1 MNNNINF
8 GYNAEVND
16 NINSMLEKAKKRKH
30 IANTYLQLNQWC
42 MKTEDIVRDC
52 ETRGDSRTGEKL
64 KDVLVP
70 IKTALTDAID
80 KQFPNMNYKLKE
92 YTTYKLEADTYEKEC
107 PEDSDNWLIWMRDS
121 LEPES
126 PDEADDISKS
136 TGFQINTTF
145 DDKSKVKQSKLLE
158 LYSPNRWSPL
168 GLDSLGGM
176 DELKAEIK
184 DKLIFPI
191 KNPEIARIDE
201 IEYGKRYPRGILLYG
216 PPGCG
221 KTFTVEALA
230 QELQLPLYKL
240 KVGKAGS
247 CYINQTSNNY
257 EEAFDFAANMAKE
270 KGSPV
275 LLFIDE
281 MDGLTGSRDKDSST
295 EDLKQV
301 GTLLNLIETARD
313 RNIVVIGATNK
324 YDIVDDAIKA
334 RFDSQIYVGLP
345 DEKTRA
351 EVLRVS
357 LSSRTKGH
365 KLANSHRELE
375 KVASITKDFPNRAL
389 CILTDKAALVAR
401 ADGRR
406 DIKAEDYINVVADNQ
421 NLKIKETK
429 YQAKDQR
436 KPIGFSRTV

>member
-1 MNNNINF
+1 MNNINF
-8 GYNAEVND
+8 GYNAEAND
-16 NINSMLEKAKKRKH
+16 QMNSALEKAKKRKH
-30 IANTYLQLNQWC
+30 IANTYLELNQWC
-42 MKTEDIVRDC
+42 MKTEDLIRNNELRADF
-52 ETRGDSRTGEKL
+52 RTGETL
-64 KDVLVP
+64 KEVFVP
-70 IKTALTDAID
+70 IKTALTDALD
-80 KQFPNMNYKLKE
+80 KKFPNMNYKLKE
-92 YTTYKLEADTYEKEC
+92 YTTYKLEADAYLKEC
-107 PEDSDNWLIWMRDS
+107 PEDEDNWLVWMRDS
-121 LEPES
+121 LD
-126 PDEADDISKS
+126 PDNADDDDENNS
-136 TGFQINTTF
+136 TIAEVNTNTSALKKAA
-145 DDKSKVKQSKLLE
+145 DSKLLE

-191 KNPEIARIDE
+191 RNPEIARIDE

-257 EEAFDFAANMAKE
+257 EQAFDYAAQKAKE

-281 MDGLTGSRDKDSST
+281 MDGLTGSRDKESST
-295 EDLKQV
+295 EDLKQI

-345 DEKTRA
+345 DDKTRA

-365 KLANSHRELE
+365 KLANSQRELE

-421 NLKIKETK
+421 NLKIKENK
-429 YQAKDQR
+429 YRAKDER
-436 KPIGFSRTV
+436 KPIGFSLNG